1 MANSIRKNIA
11 LKDDYIAQPAQALV
25 LSASAGV
32 VDLSTPVTTFDVTGT
47 CTATMAAPLFSGQEK
62 LLVIIAG
69 ASTPLLT
76 ITVTGCRIATQD
88 AWAMGTFVAA
98 SAPRSVRFVSY
109 DGLVWDPVSTV
120 GTVTVS

>member
-11 LKDDYIAQPAQALV
+11 LKDDYLAQPAQALV
-25 LSASAGV
+25 LSSSAGV
-32 VDLSTPVTTFDVTGT
+32 VDLTTPVTTFDVTAT
-47 CTATMAAPLFSGQEK
+47 CTATMGAPLWSGQEK

-69 ASTPLLT
+69 ASTPVLT

-88 AWAMGTFVAA
+88 AWAMATFVAA
-98 SAPRSVRFVSY
+98 TAPRSVQFKSY
-109 DGLVWDPVSTV
+109 DGLVWDPVGTV